1 VFIHRI
7 RPALWLALAMACVLG
22 PAQPAG
28 AASVA
33 GLYEAEATYEGERE
47 AGFRAALAQV
57 LVRITGRRDV
67 IDRPAVEPLLDSA
80 AAYVQQF
87 RQPAPGVLWAA
98 FDGVALE
105 RELARL
111 GLPVWG
117 AERPGTL
124 LWIAVDAGGGQ
135 RFVVASGDEVP
146 AESAIRQQVLDAAA
160 RRGIPVVFPLMD
172 AEDRAKASFAEV
184 WGGFEGS
191 IRDASARYGV
201 DAVLVGRLSADDLGY
216 GRWTFYGIDEVA
228 RWSGDVG
235 ASIDRL
241 ADRFAARFAVITA
254 GAAREVRLAV
264 SGMETIADYGRVS
277 RFLRNLTAVERVGVE
292 RVEEDRIVYLIELRG
307 GADALGEAVRLDGL
321 LRVDKGAG
329 PEYELN
335 YRVAR

>member
-1 VFIHRI
+1 MLIHRI
-7 RPALWLALAMACVLG
+7 RPAFWLVLAAVFVFG
-22 PAQPAG
+22 PGQPAG

-33 GLYEAEATYEGERE
+33 GLYEAETAFEGARE

-67 IDRPAVEPLLDSA
+67 VDRPAIEPLLDNA

-87 RQPAPGVLWAA
+87 RQPGPGRLWAA

-135 RFVVASGDEVP
+135 RFVVASGDEAP
-146 AESAIRQQVLDAAA
+146 AESAIREQALEAAA
-160 RRGIPVVFPLMD
+160 RRGIAVVFPLMD

-184 WGGFEGS
+184 WGGFEDS

-201 DAVLVGRLSADDLGY
+201 EAVLVGRLAADDLGY
-216 GRWTFYGIDEVA
+216 GRWTFYGVDGVA

-235 ASIDRL
+235 ESIDRL
-241 ADRFAARFAVITA
+241 ADRFAARFAVMTS

-264 SGMETIADYGRVS
+264 SGVETIADYGRVS
-277 RFLRNLTAVERVGVE
+277 RFLSSLTAVERVGVE
-292 RVEEDRIVYLIELRG
+292 RVEQDRVIYRIELRG

-321 LRVDKGAG
+321 LRADETAG

>member
-1 VFIHRI
+1 MLIQRI
-7 RPALWLALAMACVLG
+7 RPALWLALATAFVLG
-22 PAQPAG
+22 FGHPAG

-33 GLYEAEATYEGERE
+33 GLYEAEAAFEGERE

-57 LVRITGRRDV
+57 LVRVTGRRDV
-67 IDRPAVEPLLDSA
+67 VDRPAVEPLLDDA

-87 RQPAPGVLWAA
+87 RQPGPGRLWAA
-98 FDGVALE
+98 FDGVAVE

-117 AERPGTL
+117 VERPGTL
-124 LWIAVDAGGGQ
+124 LWIAVDAGGGE

-172 AEDRAKASFAEV
+172 AEDRSRASFAEV
-184 WGGFEGS
+184 WGGFEDS

-216 GRWTFYGIDEVA
+216 GRWTFYGADGVA

-241 ADRFAARFAVITA
+241 ADRFAARFAVVTT

-264 SGMETIADYGRVS
+264 SGVETIADYGRVS
-277 RFLRNLTAVERVGVE
+277 RFLGSLTAVERVGVE
-292 RVEEDRIVYLIELRG
+292 RVEQDRIVYRIELRG

-321 LRVDKGAG
+321 LRADDTAG